1 MMPPDALH
9 GWAPW
14 FGQWCSFAISSLRR
28 TRATYG
34 FRAGLDSVELV
45 AVRLELV
52 DRFSGELGGGQN
64 GRVVLLPSLED
75 GPHAQPPISIP
86 EDVVIEDE
94 CANVRR
100 PQDSEEVRDGPSSVF
115 LRIIFGHV
123 RHGTVDVED
132 RRSRID
138 EERQVF
144 LQGRAEHVG
153 RVEENFVP
161 LGDPRHDDIP
171 ELVVVAVRHRRGEE
185 ELRPAAV
192 HLVAVGHLDR
202 LRIRLELADER
213 TRTLPLT
220 PIDMEFAVLQES
232 ELAAEDGRR
241 RGVVMVEVVV
251 ADREDV
257 RLLRGL
263 ADDLPQ
269 FLLARALGRVRGEVV
284 AVRAES
290 DARVQEDGDVRRL
303 DEGGHRSRAEAV
315 RREGRNLHRFTARP
329 HIYRDTTDRISA
341 AMALAS
347 VAGFA
352 AS

>member
-1 MMPPDALH
+1 MIPPDALH

-28 TRATYG
+28 TGATYG
-34 FRAGLDSVELV
+34 FRARFDSVELV
-45 AVRLELV
+45 AVRFELV

-64 GRVVLLPSLED
+64 GHVVLLPSLED
-75 GPHAQPPISIP
+75 WHHPRLPIPVP
-86 EDVVIEDE
+86 EDVVVEDE
-94 CANVRR
+94 RANLGR
-100 PQDSEEVRDGPSSVF
+100 PQDSDKMCQRPFRVF
-115 LRIIFGHV
+115 RRIIFRHV
-123 RHGTVDVED
+123 RHRPVDIED
-132 RRSRID
+132 RRLRID
-138 EERQVF
+138 EERQLF

-153 RVEENFVP
+153 RVDEDFVP

-171 ELVVVAVRHRRGEE
+171 ELVVVAVRHRWGEE
-185 ELRPAAV
+185 ELRPAEV

-202 LRIRLELADER
+202 FRIRLELADER

-232 ELAAEDGRR
+232 ELAPEDGRR
-241 RGVVMVEVVV
+241 RRVVMVEVVV

-257 RLLRGL
+257 CLLRGL

-284 AVRAES
+284 TVRAES
-290 DARVQEDGDVRRL
+290 DARVEEDGDVRRL
-303 DEGGHRSRAEAV
+303 DEGGHGSRAEAV

-329 HIYRDTTDRISA
+329 HTYRDTTDRISA